1 MTTAAEPVLP
11 ENGVSWT
18 TCSSVPYKNDR
29 DVLQQAITDTVCEA
43 ERLAAKEVGFQLQA
57 IITGEY
63 FSAINQALD
72 AADLK

>member
-1 MTTAAEPVLP
+1 MPD
-11 ENGVSWT
+11 
-18 TCSSVPYKNDR
+18 KNDR